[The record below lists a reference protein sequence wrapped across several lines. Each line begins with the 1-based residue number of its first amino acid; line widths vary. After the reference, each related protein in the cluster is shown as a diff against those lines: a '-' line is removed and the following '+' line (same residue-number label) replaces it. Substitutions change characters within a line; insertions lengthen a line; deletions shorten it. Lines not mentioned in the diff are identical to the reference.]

1 MEIHNHFCP
10 ICDALVGFASRLRCL
25 DGRSEDH
32 EVDPCWSCWEDFRE
46 MRKEK
51 DKEIFQEEIAATYPS
66 FIMAPLPS
74 LDCLLAVYSVQFF
87 ARFNPIGDAPV
98 EQKSYS

>member
-10 ICDALVGFASRLRCL
+10 ICDALVGFATRLRCP

-32 EVDPCWSCWEDFRE
+32 EVDPCNLCWEDFRE
-46 MRKEK
+46 MEKEG
-51 DKEIFQEEIAATYPS
+51 DKKIFREEIAATYPP
-66 FIMAPLPS
+66 FLLAPLPS
-74 LDCLLAVYSVQFF
+74 LDCLLAVVSDQFF

-98 EQKSYS
+98 EQKSYF